1 MKKQFT
7 FLLLFFCLMRS
18 IIFAQSSSTGI
29 YLTAKD
35 FQQHK
40 ISFTSSPQK
49 KYKISIDEIFYSP
62 FIKISFGDSTIKLS
76 KEIVYGYRNSQN
88 ISFRFFNKNEFEI
101 SNPTETIL
109 LYKLT
114 VAAGARGSATT
125 TKYFFSKD
133 AASPI
138 VPLSI
143 YNLQKI
149 FANDASFQEW
159 ITIYFHTDEELLKYD
174 AVNKMYQLNHVF
186 QISKTNLLTF
196 KK

>member
-7 FLLLFFCLMRS
+7 FLLLFFCLISS
-18 IIFAQSSSTGI
+18 ILFAQSSSTGI

-40 ISFTSSPQK
+40 ISFASSPQK
-49 KYKISIDEIFYSP
+49 KYKISVGEIFYSP
-62 FIKISFGDSTIKLS
+62 LIKISSGDSTIKLS
-76 KEIVYGYRNSQN
+76 KNVVYGYRNADN

-101 SNPTETIL
+101 LNPMETIL

-114 VAAGARGSATT
+114 VAAGARGSATV

-133 AASPI
+133 ASSPI

-143 YNLQKI
+143 YNLQKV

-159 ITIYFHTDEELLKYD
+159 IAIYFHSDDELLKYD

-186 QISKTNLLTF
+186 QISKTNILNS
-196 KK
+196 KR